1 MRDKA
6 QGSIELKLVQTGG
19 SEPVIGRRPRARTV
33 AVVSGKG
40 GVGKTTLA
48 VNLAVALRH
57 RGVGVLL
64 VDGDLGMGNADLLLG
79 QVPRFTMHDLVLGE
93 RSAEEVLVTTRD
105 GIRFLPGASGV
116 EEMANLDEL
125 RCERLLCSLADV
137 EEGIDLI
144 LIDTASGLHRTA
156 THLARAADEIV
167 IVTTPE
173 PTAFTDAYAT
183 LRILKNRG
191 LPGVPWIVV
200 NQARHAAEARATAA
214 KIRGVSKR
222 FLSIEPE
229 LLGFVLDDASVGMA
243 VRRQEPLLNLYPNSP
258 AAGCIEQIAG
268 RLIAPPEQEPE
279 AAGDPSKSRKRVV
292 NMEDVPA

>member
-1 MRDKA
+1 MRNKG
-6 QGSIELKLVQTGG
+6 QRSVELKLLQTGG
-19 SEPVIGRRPRARTV
+19 SEPEVGRRPRARTI

-48 VNLAVALRH
+48 VNLSVALR
-57 RGVGVLL
+57 RFGVRVLL
-64 VDGDLGMGNADLLLG
+64 VDGDFGMGNADMLLG
-79 QVPRFTMHDLVLGE
+79 AVPRFTMHDLVLGE
-93 RSAEEVLVTTRD
+93 RSAEEVLLTTRD
-105 GIRFLPGASGV
+105 GIRFLPGSSGV

-137 EEGIDLI
+137 EEEIDLI

-156 THLARAADEIV
+156 THLARAADDIL

-173 PTAFTDAYAT
+173 PTAFTNAYAA
-183 LRILKNRG
+183 LRVLRNRA

-200 NQARHAAEARATAA
+200 NQARSASEARATAE
-214 KIRGVSKR
+214 KIRGVAKR

-229 LLGFVLDDASVGMA
+229 LLGFVLEDPSVGQA
-243 VRRQEPLLNLYPNSP
+243 VRRQEPLLDMFPNSP
-258 AAGCIEQIAG
+258 AAECIEQIAG
-268 RLIAPPEQEPE
+268 RLIAPREQEPGS
-279 AAGDPSKSRKRVV
+279 AGNPSRPRKRVA